1 MAAQTPVPGCT
12 HHPGM
17 GFVYICKTCDNEL
30 LCMDCVVSRHNSH
43 NIGKL
48 TDYVSEQKQQ
58 IRQYQEKLSK
68 TDIPKLDG
76 QIQESEENLKESSIG
91 LRKMIED
98 IKRQGEQIKTE
109 ANNLVDKLVTL
120 CRDLMKINADITE
133 KNTAALTKLL
143 GEKLKPQLE
152 RCQQV
157 LTSGSNVD
165 VISVARETRNTSTTP
180 PDLRALKTAAFKPG
194 VVYNDLLERML
205 GTVLVDGENPLYKPI
220 PSPTVVSSFKTPFL
234 YDMCRTCR
242 SGDEAWLSYWKEDN
256 IHRVDQKGN
265 IKEKVECKVKVESI
279 TVSPTTGRVWFCV
292 TEDKSIREVMS
303 NGAAVTRFTVDAV
316 PQSLCIT
323 QEDMLVVGMEYKG
336 IVMFTSD
343 GRAVSDGAGGVC
355 RQEAVSPYHLTYC
368 RQTGNI
374 AATDSDNVSSVN
386 YVAGTS
392 PGKEPRVIVMDKHLK
407 LKFQC
412 KHLGDITSQ
421 VGGGE
426 QSSKFYPGDVCF
438 DGTGDVLVVEK
449 VTKSVVLID
458 GNNGHFLRTVYIAS
472 RSSPYSISLQDDHTC
487 TLWIGHKNSTMQIIK
502 YK

>member
-12 HHPGM
+12 HHLGM
-17 GFVYICKTCDNEL
+17 GFIYICKTCDNEL
-30 LCMDCVVSRHNSH
+30 LCVECVVSRHNSH

-58 IRQYQEKLSK
+58 IRQHEEKLSK
-68 TDIPKLDG
+68 TDIPNIKG
-76 QIQESEENLKESSIG
+76 KIKENEENLKETSIG

-109 ANNLVDKLVTL
+109 ADNLVDKLVTL
-120 CRDLMKINADITE
+120 CRYLMKINADITE

-152 RCQQV
+152 RCHQV

-165 VISVARETRNTSTTP
+165 VISVSRETRNTSTAP
-180 PDLRALKTAAFKPG
+180 PDLRPLKTASFKPG

-205 GTVLVDGENPLYKPI
+205 GTVLVDGENALYKPI
-220 PSPTVVSSFKTPFL
+220 PSHTVVSSFKTSFPCT
-234 YDMCRTCR
+234 MIRTRR
-242 SGDEAWLSYWKEDN
+242 SGDEAWLSYWEEDN

-265 IKEKVECKVKVESI
+265 IKEKVKCKVKVHSI

-316 PQSLCIT
+316 PRSLCVT
-323 QEDMLVVGMEYKG
+323 QEDMVVVGMANKG

-343 GRAVSDGAGGVC
+343 GRAMSDGAGGVC
-355 RQEAVSPYHLTYC
+355 RQEVVTPHRLTYC
-368 RQTGNI
+368 RQTRDI
-374 AATDSDNVSSVN
+374 AATDTDNVSSVD
-386 YVAGTS
+386 YMAGKA
-392 PGKEPRVIVMDKHLK
+392 PGKQPRVIVMDKHLK

-421 VGGGE
+421 VGGG
-426 QSSKFYPGDVCF
+426 QQSKFYPGDVCF
-438 DGTGDVLVVEK
+438 DGTGDVLVVER

-458 GNNGHFLRTVYIAS
+458 GNNGHFLRTVYIS
-472 RSSPYSISLQDDHTC
+472 SGSSPWSVSLQDDHT
-487 TLWIGHKNSTMQIIK
+487 LWVGHWDNTMKIIH